1 MKKSII
7 ILACFFLFSI
17 SKSEENQ
24 FYTDFLKISIPS
36 ILISFSLDETVKDF
50 VRKNRGETLDDFTS
64 FFNQFGSTLA
74 AGTPFLIYGYSK
86 YAKNRRLEILSRRA
100 FFASLIAVSTV
111 LPIKAITGRER
122 PDKSDKMSF
131 PSGHTALSF
140 AVFGTYAESFND
152 YRRYILYSIPIFVGF
167 SRIYKNHHY
176 FSDVVT
182 GGFLGY
188 LSVYLSK
195 KIDKYL
201 LNKIKA
207 VPYISVC
214 SKNIGIK
221 FKYTF

>member
-1 MKKSII
+1 M
-7 ILACFFLFSI
+7 L
-17 SKSEENQ
+17 ENVKMLVSHPAV
-24 FYTDFLKISIPS
+24 TD
-36 ILISFSLDETVKDF
+36 
-50 VRKNRGETLDDFTS
+50 
-64 FFNQFGSTLA
+64 
-74 AGTPFLIYGYSK
+74 
-86 YAKNRRLEILSRRA
+86 
-100 FFASLIAVSTV
+100 
-111 LPIKAITGRER
+111 
-122 PDKSDKMSF
+122 SF

-140 AVFGTYAESFND
+140 AVFGTYAEGFDD